1 MARKRMKK
9 RTINSSHDS
18 HFASQIFL
26 GVLGFLIVQAAFMLG
41 GLYFEKT
48 SGLLINGLPSAIGLT
63 IILLAGLYFNSKGK
77 EYIFY
82 GSFVLAFLAPLI
94 TFMIKLFSPESVQI
108 PLINYTMAYMA
119 LLVVAAYAYIVFKLL
134 KGER

>member
-48 SGLLINGLPSAIGLT
+48 QGMSINGLPSAIGLT
-63 IILLAGLYFNSKGK
+63 VILLTGIYFNSKGK

-108 PLINYTMAYMA
+108 PLVNYTMAYMA
-119 LLVVAAYAYIVFKLL
+119 LIVIGVYAYIVFKLMR
-134 KGER
+134 GEK